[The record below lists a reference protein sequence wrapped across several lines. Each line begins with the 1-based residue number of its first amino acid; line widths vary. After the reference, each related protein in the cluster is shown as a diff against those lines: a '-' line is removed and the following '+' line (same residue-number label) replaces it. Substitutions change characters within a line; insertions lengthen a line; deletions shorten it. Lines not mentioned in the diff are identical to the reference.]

1 MTAEMKVRLFPG
13 GPEFPAE
20 FLDLIQS
27 GQVVF
32 FCGAGLSMG
41 TGLPDFSGLVQE
53 LDEKLNSDPADR
65 FDYSKRTDCDRM
77 LDELERQ
84 FSGGRESMCEHIRDI
99 LSRPPSDPGGILS
112 PDEVLQNHRN
122 ILKLAA
128 VPDGGFRLVTTN
140 FDDRFARASGGAIE
154 SKDWPELPSLKDGQ
168 WASLVHLHGRIRDDA
183 RPENL
188 ILTASDFGDA
198 YIRDHR
204 AANFVIDLLRRWPV
218 AFVSYDLNDP
228 PMDYLIRAVYDAR
241 NSPKMV
247 QPAFALVGYEEG
259 EKDKQRREWK
269 EKRVVPILY
278 NNADGYKALR
288 EILDHLA
295 RLKDEPEYRTE
306 LAIRGIDGNPDDEG
320 GDHGRRVIWALR
332 DSVVARDFNKSK
344 MFMDPKDGSRFVC
357 WLNAIKDSGLFR
369 VNSAIAAKAT
379 INPLFSSDYV
389 PLSPVAEY
397 LADWIARH
405 AHQPALLW
413 WLSSENMSL
422 HPRFVKLLAY
432 YVKNGAGSENKMPDS
447 LAEKWQLFIQE
458 RSVPPPS
465 DTLFP
470 AWAVESKLV
479 KSNLEQHILSALR
492 PQVRIVQRR
501 PSLFREIHGEF
512 NVDVTVDC
520 GVECVNMMTELRE
533 WEVREWMKR
542 SDFVVRYAEVLSAHL
557 EGAASLAE
565 RCGVDI
571 REPHCFH
578 PDKDNR
584 KRYSYF
590 GFLARLVRDAVR
602 GMIKA
607 EDVSRLKHFV
617 CRWMSDKHI
626 LLRRLALYSIT
637 ETAELPNDKRLP
649 ADWGA
654 KILMTHP
661 DDIWNPESQG
671 EILRFL
677 RKAGADMTPTVRA
690 ELEGVICKGQSHHV
704 DGPEKGITRPM
715 PRKIIVRLAKLEVS
729 LRQSGMKL
737 SPASAHMLA
746 NARNA
751 DPKAKFED
759 AMESASIGGLRAMP
773 KRMLPER
780 AAPMERGSDPKWAEM
795 TVGEC
800 ANCMQ
805 SAEWPNVR
813 AFVIRHPDKAVD
825 VFGALAKRE
834 FWDRDKWSPFLFSF
848 GGDKNILDGLAAR
861 LIRLLEAMPDELARS
876 CVRDYAYLLE
886 VISRTRPF
894 SEIEAAWRKAWNF
907 DLGTRSILA
916 DAPDDDLSTMS
927 VINHAHGIL
936 TTAALIRFGR
946 GEKRESLLD
955 LYAEILASEKPSHKH
970 GKIIIG
976 GHLFLWFS
984 KHPEWAKRNLL
995 PFFKPEHP
1003 MAFSMWEE
1011 FLQNPGWSA
1020 KLLAVLEPGLMHFIK
1035 RADDFNRIENLV
1047 GLFVIGGMQ
1056 HPEIICQ
1063 NEQRRVIAGMSSKG
1077 IQHLCLHMEHELHDG
1092 DNAERAK
1099 TWREKIFPFLR
1110 DMWPER
1116 RRADGESSDISQALA
1131 SLVMSTGDAF
1141 PDAFKWAKRF
1151 LSPIIGAG
1159 QGHGMHLVGSF
1170 LYGHQEYAKNIQ
1182 TKFPRECLF
1191 FLHRIIPNE
1200 EFPWHLQD
1208 RLNHVLDKMKAAAPD
1223 LEKRPEFIRLRK
1235 IASGG

>member
-1 MTAEMKVRLFPG
+1 MKVRLFPSS
-13 GPEFPAE
+13 PEFPTE

-27 GQVVF
+27 GRVVF
-32 FCGAGLSMG
+32 FCGAGLSVG
-41 TGLPDFSGLVQE
+41 TGLPDFSGLVRE
-53 LDEKLNSDPADR
+53 LDEKLNPDPAHR
-65 FDYSKRTDCDRM
+65 FDYSKRKDYDRM
-77 LDELERQ
+77 LDELEGQ
-84 FSGGRESMCEHIRDI
+84 FSGGRESMCGHIRDI
-99 LSRPPSDPGGILS
+99 LSKSPSDPRGILS
-112 PDEVLQNHRN
+112 PDQVLENHRN
-122 ILKLAA
+122 ILKLTA
-128 VPDGGFRLVTTN
+128 VPDGGFRLITTN
-140 FDDRFARASGGAIE
+140 FDDRFALAHGGAIQ
-154 SKDWPELPSLKDGQ
+154 SKDWPDVSLPKGDQ
-168 WASLVHLHGRIRDDA
+168 WESLVHLHGRLRNDGRSED
-183 RPENL
+183 L

-198 YIRDHR
+198 YIRGRR
-204 AANFVIDLLRRWPV
+204 AADFVIDLLRRWPV
-218 AFVSYDLNDP
+218 VFVGYGLNDP
-228 PMDYLIRAVYDAR
+228 PMDYLVRAVYDAR
-241 NSPKMV
+241 NSSEMF
-247 QPAFALVGYEEG
+247 QPAFALVGCGAGEE
-259 EKDKQRREWK
+259 DKQRREWK
-269 EKRVVPILY
+269 DKRVTPILY
-278 NNADGYKALR
+278 NDADDYKALR

-295 RLKDEPEYRTE
+295 RLKDEPGYRTE
-306 LAIRGIDGNPDDEG
+306 LAARSMDMNPDGEG
-320 GDHGRRVIWALR
+320 GDIGKRAIWALQ
-332 DSVVARDFNKSK
+332 DSVAARNFSNKK
-344 MFMDPKDGSRFVC
+344 MFMDPKDGDRFVC
-357 WLNAIKDSGLFR
+357 WLNAIKNSGLFR
-369 VNSAIAAKAT
+369 VNSATVAKAT
-379 INPLFSSDYV
+379 INPLFSSAYV
-389 PLSPVAEY
+389 PLPPVAKH
-397 LADWIARH
+397 LAYWLARRM
-405 AHQPALLW
+405 HQPALLW
-413 WLSSENMSL
+413 WLASENISL
-422 HPRFVKLLAY
+422 YPWFVKLLAH
-432 YVKNGAGSENKMPDS
+432 YVRNGAGSENKMPDS

-458 RSVPPPS
+458 RLVPPSS

-470 AWAVESKLV
+470 TRAMASKLV
-479 KSNLEQHILSALR
+479 NSNLERRILSALH

-520 GVECVNMMTELRE
+520 GVECVNMMTEIRE

-542 SDFVVRYAEVLSAHL
+542 SDFVVRYAEALSAHL

-578 PDKDNR
+578 PDEDNR

-607 EDVSRLKHFV
+607 EDVPRLKHFV

-637 ETAELPNDKRLP
+637 ETAGLPNDKRLP

-677 RKAGADMTPTVRA
+677 RKAGADMAPTVRA
-690 ELEGVICKGQSHHV
+690 ELEGVICKGQSHHA
-704 DGPEKGITRPM
+704 DGPEKGIARPM

-746 NARNA
+746 NARNT
-751 DPKAKFED
+751 DPEAKFED

-780 AAPMERGSDPKWAEM
+780 AAPMERGSDPKWAGM
-795 TVGEC
+795 TAGEC
-800 ANCMQ
+800 ANCIQ

-813 AFVIRHPDKAVD
+813 AFVIKHPDKAVD
-825 VFGALAKRE
+825 VFEALAKRE
-834 FWDRDKWSPFLFSF
+834 FWDRDKWSSFLFGF
-848 GGDKNILDGLAAR
+848 GGDKNIPDGLAAR

-886 VISRTRPF
+886 VIARTRPF

-955 LYAEILASEKPSHKH
+955 LYAEILASEKSSHKH
-970 GKIIIG
+970 GKVIIG

-1035 RADDFNRIENLV
+1035 RADDFSRIENLV
-1047 GLFVIGGMQ
+1047 GLFVIGGMR
-1056 HPEIICQ
+1056 HPEIIRQ
-1063 NEQRRVIAGMSSKG
+1063 NEQQRVIAGMSSKG

-1110 DMWPER
+1110 DIWPEK

-1151 LSPIIGAG
+1151 LSPIVGAG

-1182 TKFPRECLF
+1182 TRFPRECIL
-1191 FLHRIIPNE
+1191 FLHRIVPDE
-1200 EFPWHLQD
+1200 GVPSHFWDQ
-1208 RLNHVLDKMKAAAPD
+1208 LNDVLDKFQAATPD